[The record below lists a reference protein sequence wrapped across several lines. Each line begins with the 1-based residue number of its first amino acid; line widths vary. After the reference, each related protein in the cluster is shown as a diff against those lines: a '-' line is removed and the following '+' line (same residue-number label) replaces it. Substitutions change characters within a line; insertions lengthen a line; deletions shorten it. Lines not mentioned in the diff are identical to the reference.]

1 MPSRKL
7 KLARDFL
14 VLIKHRPH
22 METTVAY
29 CAAQLGISTGY
40 LNRICKDSFLK
51 CTYCMIQE
59 EIILEAQNQIREGDR
74 GQYKIHFDIGFNVL
88 ADENCFN
95 INKLVN
101 YCIDNQS
108 VGNQIRTECVITKP
122 GSAFHRLVATF
133 VQAGASFK
141 TISQGGFL
149 NFQEH
154 PTIFYYGR
162 VFTFFPDNPGDIL
175 VDEM

>member
-40 LNRICKDSFLK
+40 LNRICKDSFSK

-74 GQYKIHFDIGFNVL
+74 GQYKIHFDVGFNVL

-101 YCIDNQS
+101 YCLDNQS
-108 VGNQIRTECVITKP
+108 VGNQIRTEFVITIP
-122 GSAFHRLVATF
+122 GLAFHRLVATF
-133 VQAGASFK
+133 V
-141 TISQGGFL
+141 
-149 NFQEH
+149 
-154 PTIFYYGR
+154 
-162 VFTFFPDNPGDIL
+162 
-175 VDEM
+175 